1 MKIDKPLLQKLAH
14 LARLDIALHDEATL
28 LKDLNKILAWAEQ
41 LEEVDTTGICPL
53 STMSSAQNIF
63 QDDTPQAPLAHERGL
78 KNAPH
83 KDSNYFRVPQI
94 KD

>member
-1 MKIDKPLLQKLAH
+1 MKIDKSLLHKLAH
-14 LARLDIALHDEATL
+14 LARLEIDPHNEATL
-28 LKDLNKILAWAEQ
+28 LKDLNKIIAWTKK
-41 LEEVDTTGICPL
+41 LEEVDTTGIHPL
-53 STMSSAQNIF
+53 TTMSSAQNIF
-63 QDDTPQAPLAHERGL
+63 QDDTPQATLAHEKGL